1 MDPKSLSHDLVR
13 PSSLHTFAARGLSLP
28 GYSLP
33 TRTSWYICGSQKGP
47 AATSFDSSYVRW
59 QGEGSL
65 ELPGI
70 VELAGGKGAVEL
82 LGASVLEVGATTPG
96 SVASV
101 PLAGGTA
108 SEVVWVGGVT
118 NGPGDPAA
126 WVIDLGA
133 VN

>member
-1 MDPKSLSHDLVR
+1 MDPKSLNHDVV
-13 PSSLHTFAARGLSLP
+13 SLSTLYTFIPAGLCLP

-70 VELAGGKGAVEL
+70 VELAGDKGAVEL
-82 LGASVLEVGATTPG
+82 LGALVLEVGRTMPG
-96 SVASV
+96 LVVSV

-108 SEVVWVGGVT
+108 PGVGGVGGVT
-118 NGPGDPAA
+118 NGLGDPDA
-126 WVIDLGA
+126 WVTDGRA